1 MTQTPAGR
9 ALSPY
14 RVLDLTTERSWLTG
28 KLLADLGAS
37 VTKVEPPG
45 GDPGWLRGPYA
56 GNGPGPRKAW
66 RGGPTT
72 AGSGR

>member
-1 MTQTPAGR
+1 MTQTPAAG

-14 RVLDLTTERSWLTG
+14 RVLDLTTERSWFTG
-28 KLLADLGAS
+28 KLLADLGAT

-45 GDPGWLRGPYA
+45 GDPGRLRGPYA
-56 GNGPGPRKAW
+56 GNQAGPRPAW

-72 AGSGR
+72 AASGR